1 MQKMGETCPLGV
13 AGLGCSRVWNA
24 KPGPRLA
31 AFVSPPRRHLASS
44 PSPQTRPRFITPPCS
59 LCRTQGNPV
68 ANGPI
73 FNRVVVMTN
82 SRNKLL
88 SKCGSVATDDVD
100 LHGTTSKLF
109 EILSSWGLLHVGV
122 CWGTKME
129 QESHCVR
136 KRGERS
142 GRLWRD
148 KREGKLHQH
157 QRGLGL
163 PTTSSTL
170 FFSLSLSFYPPS
182 LSLHRNSRKCA
193 YPIHLAQNTRH
204 TPLPIRYL
212 CQHGV
217 SMTRLST
224 ALSENSSRPLDNGR
238 PSGKLTFVRRTQ
250 SF

>member
-1 MQKMGETCPLGV
+1 MSIRRSR
-13 AGLGCSRVWNA
+13 SRVLSCGMQSRA
-24 KPGPRLA
+24 LVLLLSYHHHDDISHQVHLRKPALVSLRLHA
-31 AFVSPPRRHLASS
+31 
-44 PSPQTRPRFITPPCS
+44 

-88 SKCGSVATDDVD
+88 SECGSVATDDVD

-148 KREGKLHQH
+148 KREENLHQH
-157 QRGLGL
+157 QLGLGL
-163 PTTSSTL
+163 PTIRLLS
-170 FFSLSLSFYPPS
+170 FSLCFPPLPS
-182 LSLHRNSRKCA
+182 LCTETAENA
-193 YPIHLAQNTRH
+193 PIPSIWPRTRA
-204 TPLPIRYL
+204 TPP
-212 CQHGV
+212 C
-217 SMTRLST
+217 
-224 ALSENSSRPLDNGR
+224 
-238 PSGKLTFVRRTQ
+238 PSAI
-250 SF
+250 SANMESP

>member
-1 MQKMGETCPLGV
+1 MSIRRSR
-13 AGLGCSRVWNA
+13 SRVLSCGMQSRA
-24 KPGPRLA
+24 LVLLLSYHHHDDISHQVHLRKPALVSLRLHA
-31 AFVSPPRRHLASS
+31 
-44 PSPQTRPRFITPPCS
+44 

-170 FFSLSLSFYPPS
+170 FFSLSFYPSS